1 MFKQL
6 QNKLLRFILFSIS
19 IILIGVFTL
28 IFVVSYSSQLENNKE
43 KIQSIASS
51 PRGYVTEYRNGKG
64 GPMHHGQVGQFQIN
78 DSVSFIVL
86 VQNNAV
92 EKVFSFVELKEDSIT
107 SAIEQSEDLS
117 NYDIVTVDNEKWMVL
132 KSQSSNNLATQYT
145 FLNVSDSVRSTQ
157 NLLYTLVGSLLISLL
172 AVYFASKVFTKKAIT
187 PIESAYVKQKRFIG
201 DVSHELKTPL
211 SVIKANMD
219 IIDDDSI
226 ESQKKWIRTVSIET
240 DRMNQLIN
248 QMLKL
253 AQSEKQESLEVE
265 TINIS
270 SIVKETILLF
280 EAIAFEKEISIS
292 SRIDEPIYHKSHA
305 ETLRQSL
312 VILLDNAIKYSPSHQ
327 SIDITLAKNDKKI
340 EFKISNVNQRL
351 QQNDLEFLFDR
362 FYRKDEAR
370 ERNDS
375 YGLGLSIAKSLI
387 EQLNG
392 ELSVE
397 LIENKICFTI
407 KLVRN

>member
-1 MFKQL
+1 MTTEKMTIRKAL
-6 QNKLLRFILFSIS
+6 
-19 IILIGVFTL
+19 
-28 IFVVSYSSQLENNKE
+28 KE
-43 KIQSIASS
+43 KKVLDNRIQELKDF
-51 PRGYVTEYRNGKG
+51 GYVTYYT
-64 GPMHHGQVGQFQIN
+64 N
-78 DSVSFIVL
+78 D
-86 VQNNAV
+86 N
-92 EKVFSFVELKEDSIT
+92 K
-107 SAIEQSEDLS
+107 
-117 NYDIVTVDNEKWMVL
+117 
-132 KSQSSNNLATQYT
+132 
-145 FLNVSDSVRSTQ
+145 
-157 NLLYTLVGSLLISLL
+157 
-172 AVYFASKVFTKKAIT
+172 
-187 PIESAYVKQKRFIG
+187 FIG
-201 DVSHELKTPL
+201 VMTPEDTTTF
-211 SVIKANMD
+211 IKANMD

-312 VILLDNAIKYSPSHQ
+312 VILLDNAIKYSPFNQ
-327 SIDITLAKNDKKI
+327 RVDISLIQNDKRI

-387 EQLNG
+387 EQLNS

-407 KLVRN
+407 KLFRN